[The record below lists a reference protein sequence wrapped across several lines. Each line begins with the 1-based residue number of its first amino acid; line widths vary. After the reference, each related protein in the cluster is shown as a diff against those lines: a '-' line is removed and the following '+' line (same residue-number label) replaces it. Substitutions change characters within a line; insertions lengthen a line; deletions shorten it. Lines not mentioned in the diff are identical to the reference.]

1 MARTRHGSFVARR
14 IAIATAAVALLGVG
28 ASSALAGAGF
38 EAPVITAFSA
48 RVSPCDESDFRCMD
62 VSWTARDPGSSQLLY
77 DLVVEHAGGRV
88 TYAGGGSFRPG
99 RTLRASLVPRTRPL
113 CGGYLLTLTV
123 RNDAEI
129 LTSRVRSLTRR
140 TDCVATDTRRK

>member
-1 MARTRHGSFVARR
+1 MAPTPIGAFARR
-14 IAIATAAVALLGVG
+14 IAVLTAALALLGLG
-28 ASSALAGAGF
+28 ASAGLADTGF

-48 RVSPCDESDFRCMD
+48 RVSSCDESDFGCME

-88 TYAGGGSFRPG
+88 SYTGGGSFLPG
-99 RTLRASLVPRTRPL
+99 RRVRASLVPRTRPL

-123 RNDAEI
+123 RNDAQI

-140 TDCVATDTRRK
+140 TDCVTTDARHK